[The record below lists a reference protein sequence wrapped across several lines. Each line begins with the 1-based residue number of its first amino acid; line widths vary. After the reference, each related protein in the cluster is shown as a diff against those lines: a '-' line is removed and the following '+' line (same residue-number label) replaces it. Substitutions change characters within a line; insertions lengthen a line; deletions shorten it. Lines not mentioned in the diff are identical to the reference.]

1 VTADGRIAA
10 WLRAWQYL
18 DRIEEERRRFAERRN
33 EMPAGY
39 ADQLLS
45 TATIYARLAQAD
57 MAVGMAAGEWL
68 REQEKSRIDEANR
81 VAAAMATFGEKM
93 TPTTEGDEE

>member
-1 VTADGRIAA
+1 MTADGRIAA

-33 EMPAGY
+33 EMPADY

-57 MAVGMAAGEWL
+57 MVVGMAAGEWL
-68 REQEKSRIDEANR
+68 VEQEQTRRDQ
-81 VAAAMATFGEKM
+81 AASFADIIKKNA
-93 TPTTEGDEE
+93 EGSEE

>member
-18 DRIEEERRRFAERRN
+18 DRIDEERRRFAERRN
-33 EMPAGY
+33 EMPADY

-45 TATIYARLAQAD
+45 TAAIYARLAQAD
-57 MAVGMAAGEWL
+57 VSVGVAVGAWL
-68 REQEKSRIDEANR
+68 NEREKSRIEQASR
-81 VAAAMATFGEKM
+81 VAEAMADFGKKM